1 MPSFLRNCLAIAL
14 IAPLAVQAEAAS
26 PRDTLIRAAFA
37 TPNKTQALGLV
48 NEAIADANTTL
59 TQAPADR
66 EAQLQHA
73 LGIGYR
79 GQLTRSPSDAR
90 TAHHALE
97 AIAAA
102 EPANAEV
109 QIAMAGWHLTAVGD
123 LGDFLARTLLGAS
136 RSQGLAA
143 LDRAVAMGGDR
154 AFFPAYAALI
164 RIRLDS
170 SDTATPLRLAERA
183 AVGQTPGP
191 LDRVTQRAA
200 IRLIPLL
207 RAGDG
212 AAAARIARQLLPFGT
227 VG

>member
-1 MPSFLRNCLAIAL
+1 MPSFLRNSFAIAL
-14 IAPLAVQAEAAS
+14 IASVAVQAQAAS

-37 TPNKTQALGLV
+37 TPNKAQALGLV
-48 NEAIADANTTL
+48 NQAIAEANATLAPDARR
-59 TQAPADR
+59 P

-102 EPANAEV
+102 EPADAEV

-123 LGDFLARTLLGAS
+123 LGDFFARTLLGAS

-164 RIRLDS
+164 RIKLDS

-183 AVGQTPGP
+183 ATAEAPGAI
-191 LDRVTQRAA
+191 DRVTQRAA
-200 IRLIPLL
+200 DP
-207 RAGDG
+207 D
-212 AAAARIARQLLPFGT
+212 
-227 VG
+227 

>member
-1 MPSFLRNCLAIAL
+1 MPSFLRISLAIAL
-14 IAPLAVQAEAAS
+14 IAPLAVQAQATS
-26 PRDTLIRAAFA
+26 PRDTLIRAAFT
-37 TPNKTQALGLV
+37 TPNKAQALGLV
-48 NEAIADANTTL
+48 NQAIVEAGATL
-59 TQAPADR
+59 AQTPADH
-66 EAQLQHA
+66 EARLQHA

-102 EPANAEV
+102 DPADAEV
-109 QIAMAGWHLTAVGD
+109 QMAMAGWHLTAVGD
-123 LGDFLARTLLGAS
+123 LGDFFARTLLGAS
-136 RSQGLAA
+136 RAQGLAA

-164 RIRLDS
+164 RIKLDS

-183 AVGQTPGP
+183 ATAEAPGAI
-191 LDRVTQRAA
+191 DRVTQRAA
-200 IRLIPLL
+200 IRLLPSL